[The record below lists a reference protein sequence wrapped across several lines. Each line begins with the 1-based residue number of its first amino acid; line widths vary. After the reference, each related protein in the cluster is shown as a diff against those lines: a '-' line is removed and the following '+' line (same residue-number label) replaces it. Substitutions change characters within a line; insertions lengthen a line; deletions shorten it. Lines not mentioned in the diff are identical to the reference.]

1 MRYADGSEAPC
12 KVKGC
17 SLKRAHKKLVNF
29 DSMKDILTNEV
40 VVKVPQLSFDY
51 KYGEGISTREFL
63 KAIQFDF
70 SILKGTYNKDRHQ
83 LLPFGYEKG
92 GIGTSQ

>member
-1 MRYADGSEAPC
+1 MRYADGSEVPC

-17 SLKRAHKKLVNF
+17 SLRRAHKKLVSF

-70 SILKGTYNKDRHQ
+70 SILKGTYNKDRYQ
-83 LLPFGYEKG
+83 LLTFGYEKG
-92 GIGTSQ
+92 GE